1 MLFSQI
7 EITFVNAKLTI
18 TINTNQQIE
27 RQNKANTNKFQF
39 IFDESK
45 IRARAFLFSTFA
57 KANPELVIKIIPRSP
72 TFSMMAS
79 GTSTAVNSVSLCESL
94 ANENKKTD
102 DFSKRKTI
110 TNKRAAQV
118 LFGGAHLFC
127 FDFIHKTDK
136 LQAAEV
142 AEVIMQIFRFSSL
155 AERSNW
161 LR

>member
-1 MLFSQI
+1 M
-7 EITFVNAKLTI
+7 
-18 TINTNQQIE
+18 
-27 RQNKANTNKFQF
+27 
-39 IFDESK
+39 
-45 IRARAFLFSTFA
+45 FSTFA
-57 KANPELVIKIIPRSP
+57 RANPELVIKIIPRSP

-79 GTSTAVNSVSLCESL
+79 GTSTPANSVALCESL
-94 ANENKKTD
+94 ANENEKKTE

-136 LQAAEV
+136 LQAA
-142 AEVIMQIFRFSSL
+142 AATATVIMQIFRFSSL